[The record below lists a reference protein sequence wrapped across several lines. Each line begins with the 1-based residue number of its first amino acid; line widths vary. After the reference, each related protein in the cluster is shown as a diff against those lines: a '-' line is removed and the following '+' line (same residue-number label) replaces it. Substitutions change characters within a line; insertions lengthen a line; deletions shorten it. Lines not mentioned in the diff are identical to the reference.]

1 MSDVHSTEYNF
12 RFKDALLGAQ
22 MLFVAFGALVL
33 VPILTGID
41 SNVALFTA
49 GIGTLIFQLIT
60 KGKVPVF
67 LASSF
72 AFLPPLFAAQ
82 QGEFTYPEI
91 MCGLVAAG
99 ALYIT
104 ISILIRIFGSG
115 FLHKLLPPVVTGPV
129 IMLIGL
135 ILAPVA
141 VNMAVGHN
149 GSIWLEPKMPSMI
162 VAGVALF
169 TTIMVS
175 LLGKGWFKLI
185 PILCGIGAGYACALI
200 MDATGITASMYQA
213 FLDSAVEGKVGGMG
227 LAPLDGRHA
236 DQLRLSEGR
245 SRIRGAQF
253 QLPHMELGS
262 DPVRG
267 SHRHRPGHRALRRHP
282 GHRLHFGQG
291 LCGRPRHPEHH
302 AR

>member
-12 RFKDALLGAQ
+12 KPKDALLGAQ

-49 GIGTLIFQLIT
+49 GIGTLLFQVVT

-99 ALYIT
+99 VLYII
-104 ISILIRIFGSG
+104 ISLCIRFFGAD
-115 FLHKLLPPVVTGPV
+115 FLHRLLPPIVTGPV

-141 VNMAVGHN
+141 VNMALGHN
-149 GSIWLEPKMPSMI
+149 GQVWLEPQIPSMI
-162 VAGVALF
+162 VAGVALL
-169 TTIMVS
+169 TTIMFS
-175 LLGKGWFKLI
+175 LLGRGWFKLI
-185 PILCGIGAGYACALI
+185 PILLGITAGYTCSLI
-200 MDATGITASMYQA
+200 LDATGMTASMYDSFVA
-213 FLDSAVEGKVGGMG
+213 SAVDGKIGGMG
-227 LAPLDGRHA
+227 IAPGWTK
-236 DQLRLSEGR
+236 
-245 SRIRGAQF
+245 
-253 QLPHMELGS
+253 P
-262 DPVRG
+262 
-267 SHRHRPGHRALRRHP
+267 
-282 GHRLHFGQG
+282 
-291 LCGRPRHPEHH
+291 
-302 AR
+302 